1 MSADEC
7 HIHPHFSPEHP
18 SHLPYAARV
27 THYVDSE
34 VGRLGT
40 VLLHRPGPELAR
52 LTPRNNDSLLFDAI
66 PWVGRAQEEH
76 DAFAA
81 ALRERGVEVLYL
93 ATLLAETLAV
103 PDARA
108 ELTEVVLRSPRLGDT
123 LRRRV
128 AEHLAYLDPAALAD
142 VFIAGLAHEE
152 VRISPERPGGLVWT
166 LMDRHDFVID
176 PLPNL
181 LFTRDSSLWIGDRVG
196 VTSLAMP
203 ARRRE
208 STLTD
213 AIYRHHPRFV
223 GTQAV
228 YHPELEH
235 LEGGD
240 VLLLAPG
247 VLAVGVGERTT
258 PAGAERLAR
267 QVFAAGLA
275 HTILVVPIAQD
286 RATMHLDTV
295 CTMVDADAVLMY
307 PNIASSLSAYTVIAG
322 PDGEPRV
329 DGPSPFLRAAADA
342 MDLDQLRV
350 IDTGL
355 DPVTAEREQWDDG
368 NNTLALAPR
377 LCVGYER
384 NTETNAQLE
393 RAGIEVIPIA
403 GSELGSGRGGP
414 RCMSCPLVREP
425 LRRP

>member
-1 MSADEC
+1 M
-7 HIHPHFSPEHP
+7 
-18 SHLPYAARV
+18 

-34 VGRLGT
+34 VGRLNT

-76 DAFAA
+76 DGFAA
-81 ALRERGVEVLYL
+81 ALRDRGVEVLYL
-93 ATLLAETLAV
+93 GTLLAETLAL
-103 PDARA
+103 PQAR
-108 ELTEVVLRSPRLGDT
+108 TEVTEHVLADHRLGET

-128 AEHLAYLDPAALAD
+128 ADHLAYLDPARLSD
-142 VFIAGLAHEE
+142 VMIAGLAHEE
-152 VRISPERPGGLVWT
+152 LRTGADRPGGLVYE

-181 LFTRDSSLWIGDRVG
+181 LFTRDSSVWIRDRAA

-208 STLTD
+208 TTLTD
-213 AIYRHHPRFV
+213 AIYRHHPRFA
-223 GTQAV
+223 GTEFV
-228 YHPELEH
+228 YHPDLEH
-235 LEGGD
+235 VEGGD

-247 VLAVGVGERTT
+247 VIAIGVGERTT

-267 QVFAAGLA
+267 RVFAADLA
-275 HTILVVPIAQD
+275 HTLLVVPIAQQ

-307 PNIASSLSAYTVIAG
+307 PNIADTLTAYTVIVG

-329 DGPSPFLRAAADA
+329 DGPAPFLRAAADA
-342 MDLDQLRV
+342 MDLDRLRV

-368 NNTLALAPR
+368 NNTLAIAPR
-377 LCVGYER
+377 LCVAYER
-384 NTETNAQLE
+384 NVETNAQLE
-393 RAGIEVIPIA
+393 RAGIEVIRIA

-414 RCMSCPLVREP
+414 RCMSCPLVRDP
-425 LRRP
+425 R